1 VRRTDIIPGRSVL
14 ISDTVGFI
22 QHLPHDLVPAFG
34 ATLEA
39 VQTADLLLHVV
50 DISKPSWEAD
60 VRAVLDT
67 LETEV
72 FHDRDERP
80 PILTVLNKA
89 DRCAQELTSSL
100 EGIPISAKHGTHVE
114 KLRDVIAE
122 RLFPESVAMSFILPH
137 QALYTLHP
145 FAAAGRARIV
155 GYVEGGALVEAALS
169 TDEWRTLQAVGAEL
183 SASVSSRDEGP

>member
-1 VRRTDIIPGRSVL
+1 MRRHKRSQSELPEVALIGYTNSGKSTLLNHLCKTDAFVEDKLFATLDTRVRRTDIIPGRPVL

-22 QHLPHDLVPAFG
+22 QNLPHDLVPAFA

-67 LETEV
+67 LDTEI

-80 PILTVLNKA
+80 PILTVLNKV
-89 DRCAQELTSSL
+89 DRCA
-100 EGIPISAKHGTHVE
+100 A
-114 KLRDVIAE
+114 
-122 RLFPESVAMSFILPH
+122 
-137 QALYTLHP
+137 
-145 FAAAGRARIV
+145 
-155 GYVEGGALVEAALS
+155 
-169 TDEWRTLQAVGAEL
+169 
-183 SASVSSRDEGP
+183 